1 MVSPVHGDY
10 RRCQAE
16 TPLIDL
22 FKFASPA
29 LRRYMFAP
37 GNKSIDDHGT
47 SDIQYMMITVA
58 ELEEIIART
67 PAGERVVYNGK
78 EIGSTDAIAEKLSR
92 LKLSR
97 GGDPHYVIF
106 VGVDKSGECLLTAF
120 PTMGDPLEFRAR
132 HRIGAF
138 PGIGKSSGEN

>member
-1 MVSPVHGDY
+1 
-10 RRCQAE
+10 
-16 TPLIDL
+16 
-22 FKFASPA
+22 
-29 LRRYMFAP
+29 
-37 GNKSIDDHGT
+37 
-47 SDIQYMMITVA
+47 MMITAA

-67 PAGERVVYNGK
+67 RAGEQVVYDGR
-78 EIGSTDAIAEKLSR
+78 EIGPPDGIAEKLSQ

-106 VGVDKSGECLLTAF
+106 VGIDKSGECLLTAF

-132 HRIGAF
+132 HKTGAF